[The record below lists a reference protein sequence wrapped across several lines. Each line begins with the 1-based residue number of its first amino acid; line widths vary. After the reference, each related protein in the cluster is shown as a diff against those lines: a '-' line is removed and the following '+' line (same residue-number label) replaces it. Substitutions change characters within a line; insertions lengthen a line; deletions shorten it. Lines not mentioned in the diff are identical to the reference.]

1 MSKLKLAFLAYRSD
15 PFSGGQGIYL
25 KNVTEALLE
34 RGHQITIYSGR
45 PLPDVSDD
53 IDLVPIETPGYFES
67 FDFNQRFKNFLK
79 QPKTSMEILDFFETC
94 TGTFT
99 EPIFFGDR
107 LLKNDHFIK
116 HQDSFDIFHDNQS
129 LSNYSKII
137 NNRLVTTL
145 HHPIHVDRDIDL
157 ENEPGFLRRFSIK
170 RWYSFLNFQK
180 KNVKNIKAIVSPS
193 ESSKRDIV
201 KFFDCSE
208 SKIKVIWN
216 GVDIATPEQNNQK
229 EFKNHF
235 VTIVSADVPMKNLEN
250 ILKAIA
256 IAKKELPNIK
266 LTVIGDMREGNK
278 DLINNLNIESN
289 IDYKEKLSRAELLS
303 CLNEADIGI
312 SASLYEGFGFPLV
325 EMISS
330 ELPVIVANKGS
341 LPELAGNAGIIF
353 DAERASSLA
362 EKMIELAS
370 NHDLRNE
377 LKDQSK
383 FRRGDFFGWD
393 EYAIKLESLYQ
404 EIIHGNF

>member
-45 PLPDVSDD
+45 PLPDVPDD

-145 HHPIHVDRDIDL
+145 
-157 ENEPGFLRRFSIK
+157 
-170 RWYSFLNFQK
+170 
-180 KNVKNIKAIVSPS
+180 
-193 ESSKRDIV
+193 
-201 KFFDCSE
+201 
-208 SKIKVIWN
+208 
-216 GVDIATPEQNNQK
+216 
-229 EFKNHF
+229 
-235 VTIVSADVPMKNLEN
+235 
-250 ILKAIA
+250 
-256 IAKKELPNIK
+256 
-266 LTVIGDMREGNK
+266 
-278 DLINNLNIESN
+278 
-289 IDYKEKLSRAELLS
+289 
-303 CLNEADIGI
+303 
-312 SASLYEGFGFPLV
+312 
-325 EMISS
+325 
-330 ELPVIVANKGS
+330 
-341 LPELAGNAGIIF
+341 
-353 DAERASSLA
+353 
-362 EKMIELAS
+362 
-370 NHDLRNE
+370 
-377 LKDQSK
+377 QS
-383 FRRGDFFGWD
+383 
-393 EYAIKLESLYQ
+393 
-404 EIIHGNF
+404 

>member
-1 MSKLKLAFLAYRSD
+1 M
-15 PFSGGQGIYL
+15 
-25 KNVTEALLE
+25 
-34 RGHQITIYSGR
+34 
-45 PLPDVSDD
+45 
-53 IDLVPIETPGYFES
+53 
-67 FDFNQRFKNFLK
+67 
-79 QPKTSMEILDFFETC
+79 
-94 TGTFT
+94 
-99 EPIFFGDR
+99 
-107 LLKNDHFIK
+107 
-116 HQDSFDIFHDNQS
+116 
-129 LSNYSKII
+129 
-137 NNRLVTTL
+137 

-216 GVDIATPEQNNQK
+216 GVDIATPVQNNQK

-289 IDYKEKLSRAELLS
+289 IDYKEKLSRAELLI

-341 LPELAGNAGIIF
+341 L
-353 DAERASSLA
+353 
-362 EKMIELAS
+362 
-370 NHDLRNE
+370 
-377 LKDQSK
+377 
-383 FRRGDFFGWD
+383 RR
-393 EYAIKLESLYQ
+393 
-404 EIIHGNF
+404 